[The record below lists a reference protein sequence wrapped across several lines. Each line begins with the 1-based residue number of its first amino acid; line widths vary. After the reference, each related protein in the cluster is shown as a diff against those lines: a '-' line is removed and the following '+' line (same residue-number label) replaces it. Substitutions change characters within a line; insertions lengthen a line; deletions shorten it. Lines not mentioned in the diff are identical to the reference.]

1 MKPLKFYL
9 PLLLTLLCGW
19 ACQKAPANGDGTDK
33 NGIGVASDT
42 EFSQNCTELAE
53 TFYANLATIIRAA
66 ESAVSTDSPL
76 MAKLAAMTIETYDG
90 RTVSYF
96 ELSPAERNAFID
108 FYTAEQAENLA
119 RKIELLPALG
129 DYVARQNEL
138 VAEAITAHSSQTIT
152 AHGSGTKASGLTIDS
167 AKALLADLADRMDA
181 LAVDSDFDLM
191 ASFDETKA
199 IFGDSPYT
207 FDDSS
212 SNFDETTYIFG
223 ETTSTFDDTPYIFDD
238 TTYIFDDTTYIF
250 DDSQSIFDVTSSSF
264 DDSTVIF
271 DDSPSK
277 FDDTKALDY
286 PHDEY
291 ELPYEHVREL
301 LVGKVKRGD
310 MIIALP
316 TYKHPKSPICLAR
329 TRYRFGHCEIF
340 IKDLEA
346 GTSLLEDVSI
356 GARSHEG
363 VTRQTL
369 LNWCWRSYVIEVCET
384 KTVQDADGSFH
395 TEQVP
400 VDNPQALAEC
410 VEKYEGSPYVP
421 GYGFLI
427 AENFAPES
435 FNCMSLIWWC
445 LKEAYGI
452 DTAPW
457 YARLVNTADVLFD
470 EHIRIKIEV
479 K

>member
-9 PLLLTLLCGW
+9 PLLLPLLCGW

-33 NGIGVASDT
+33 NGIGVVSDA

-53 TFYANLATIIRAA
+53 TFYANLATIIRA
-66 ESAVSTDSPL
+66 ENSTDESEIATASKDSFSSPL

-96 ELSPAERNAFID
+96 ALSPAERDAFID

-138 VAEAITAHSSQTIT
+138 VA
-152 AHGSGTKASGLTIDS
+152 LTIDS

-191 ASFDETKA
+191 ANFDETKSHFGETTN
-199 IFGDSPYT
+199 IFGETTSKI
-207 FDDSS
+207 DD
-212 SNFDETTYIFG
+212 TTYIFG
-223 ETTSTFDDTPYIFDD
+223 ETTSTFDD
-238 TTYIFDDTTYIF
+238 
-250 DDSQSIFDVTSSSF
+250 
-264 DDSTVIF
+264 
-271 DDSPSK
+271 SPSN
-277 FDDTKALDY
+277 FGDTKALDY

-291 ELPYEHVREL
+291 ELPYEQVREQ

-369 LNWCWRSYVIEVCET
+369 LNWCWRSYVLEVCET

-400 VDNPQALAEC
+400 VDNPQTLAEC

-470 EHIRIKIEV
+470 DHIRIKIEV